1 MPSDHNTATLS
12 TFTRISPAGPEMSAL
27 LSSAKANESRAG
39 GFSLVRLLTKNSSS
53 GGTSSKPLAYQ
64 FSHSRSGK
72 DPSFSKTPSTQSSNF
87 DYDWDLSDF
96 SKERTKDGFPV
107 ITLTSPTSSE
117 VSIPFIS
124 LDEQPASTSSSSGL
138 YPTNPESRSL
148 SPLTNVPPAI
158 TTGTSTENHS
168 GDENGSAPTN
178 STLAPA
184 PPSPQ
189 QSIPEHMLLHPSSS
203 LNIRRSVKQEPAPPT
218 TSLSMADF
226 PPTYEEAL
234 DSAGPSN
241 RSPLMSHPKVTSLS
255 SLAPTNSSPSYS
267 GRGRLILMA

>member
-1 MPSDHNTATLS
+1 MATSEKVL
-12 TFTRISPAGPEMSAL
+12 FAFIAIAAALAIFILEMSAL

-72 DPSFSKTPSTQSSNF
+72 DPSLPKTPSTHSSNY

-138 YPTNPESRSL
+138 YPTNPESRKSFRRRKRQR
-148 SPLTNVPPAI
+148 TNQLNLGPCTTI
-158 TTGTSTENHS
+158 TTTVHTRAHVTPSIVVAQHSSFREARTSTT
-168 GDENGSAPTN
+168 DYV
-178 STLAPA
+178 
-184 PPSPQ
+184 
-189 QSIPEHMLLHPSSS
+189 SI
-203 LNIRRSVKQEPAPPT
+203 
-218 TSLSMADF
+218 D
-226 PPTYEEAL
+226 
-234 DSAGPSN
+234 
-241 RSPLMSHPKVTSLS
+241 
-255 SLAPTNSSPSYS
+255 
-267 GRGRLILMA
+267 GRLPANV